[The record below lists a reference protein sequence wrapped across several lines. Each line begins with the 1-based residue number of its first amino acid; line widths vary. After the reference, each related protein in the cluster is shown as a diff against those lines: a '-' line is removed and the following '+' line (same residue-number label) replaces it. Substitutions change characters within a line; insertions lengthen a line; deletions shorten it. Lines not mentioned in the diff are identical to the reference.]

1 MIDFIN
7 SSLSFQLFAIL
18 GSLIALV
25 GSLITAI
32 GYRGKE
38 GEPYSPLNHYISE
51 LGEKGVSK
59 FAWIFNLS
67 MNLAGLCLI
76 VACISLGLILP
87 GILSKIALVFGCI
100 YSIFLCMVGFI
111 PMNKEEAHVF
121 VAMNHFRSGLVMVA
135 LFSLAIGFQHES
147 MPPIS
152 PWFALAGLPAIF
164 SFATF
169 LIIAPRLTDENDPL
183 SNEDIDRPK
192 VWPLVIV
199 EWLIFLTIVM
209 WFILIAWGLL

>member
-32 GYRGKE
+32 GYRGRD
-38 GEPYSPLNHYISE
+38 GETYSVLNHYISE
-51 LGEKGVSK
+51 LGELGVSK
-59 FAWIFNLS
+59 SAWIFNLS
-67 MNLAGLCLI
+67 MILAGLCLI

-87 GILSKIALVFGCI
+87 GILSKIGLVFGCI
-100 YSIFLCMVGFI
+100 YSVFLCLVGFI
-111 PMNKEEAHVF
+111 PMNKEDAHVF

-135 LFSLAIGFQHES
+135 LFSIAIGFQHES
-147 MPPIS
+147 MLPIS
-152 PWFALAGLPAIF
+152 PWFALAGVPAIL
-164 SFATF
+164 SFAIL

-209 WFILIAWGLL
+209 WFILIAWGLR